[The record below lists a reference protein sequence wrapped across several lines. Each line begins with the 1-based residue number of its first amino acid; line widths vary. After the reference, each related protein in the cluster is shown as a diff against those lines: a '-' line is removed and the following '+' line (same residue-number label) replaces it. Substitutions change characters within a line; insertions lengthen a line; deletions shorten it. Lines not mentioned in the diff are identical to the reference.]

1 MGNGN
6 RPTPEFRREA
16 VRLALTSGRMR
27 REIAE
32 DLGIGLSTLT
42 RWLRDERDASEPSEA
57 PVDVHAELKR
67 LRRENAVLK
76 QERDILKK
84 AGGLLRERGKSMTF
98 GFIEAEKANFPISR
112 MCHVLGVS
120 QSGFFAW
127 QERPACLRQQ
137 QDMVYL
143 AHIRTAFAL
152 SNGTYGSPRMHR
164 DLVDDGHEIG
174 RHRTARLMREN
185 QLIARQKRRFKRTTD
200 SEHAWPIAPNLVAQ
214 DFTADGPDRKWGAD
228 ISYIWTAEGWL
239 YLAVV
244 LDLFSRRV
252 VGWATSDRLKRDLAV
267 EALRR
272 ALVARN
278 PAPGL
283 VHHSDRGSQYCSVA
297 YQALLRKRGVQI
309 SMSGRGN
316 CYDNSMVETFFK
328 TIKSE
333 LIWPVAWQSRQQ
345 AENAVARYI
354 DGFYNPVRR
363 HSSLGFQSPIAF
375 ERKAREVS

>member
-1 MGNGN
+1 
-6 RPTPEFRREA
+6 
-16 VRLALTSGRMR
+16 
-27 REIAE
+27 
-32 DLGIGLSTLT
+32 
-42 RWLRDERDASEPSEA
+42 
-57 PVDVHAELKR
+57 
-67 LRRENAVLK
+67 
-76 QERDILKK
+76 
-84 AGGLLRERGKSMTF
+84 MTF
-98 GFIEAEKANFPISR
+98 GFIEAEKASFPISR
-112 MCHVLGVS
+112 MCRVLEVS

-127 QERPACLRQQ
+127 QERPACRRQQ

-143 AHIRTAFAL
+143 AHIRTAYAL
-152 SNGTYGSPRMHR
+152 SNGTYGSPRMQR
-164 DLVDDGHEIG
+164 DLVDEGHEIG
-174 RHRTARLMREN
+174 RHRTARLMRQN

-200 SEHAWPIAPNLVAQ
+200 SEHAWPVAPNLIAQ
-214 DFTADGPDRKWGAD
+214 DFAADGPDRKWGAD

-283 VHHSDRGSQYCSVA
+283 VHHSDRGSQYCSVD
-297 YQALLRKRGVQI
+297 YQALLRRRGILI

-333 LIWPVAWQSRQQ
+333 LIWPVHGNPASRPKTPSPDTSTGSITPSGGIHRS
-345 AENAVARYI
+345 ASRA
-354 DGFYNPVRR
+354 PSP
-363 HSSLGFQSPIAF
+363 SS
-375 ERKAREVS
+375 ERSGK